1 MTSQEEQQQRN
12 QASMSLLEKMGRL
25 ADEIIEE
32 RDNQQRLEKSW
43 QERRYLEPVENEGE
57 QP

>member
-1 MTSQEEQQQRN
+1 MNKQDEHQRN
-12 QASMSLLEKMGRL
+12 QASMSLLEKMGKL

-43 QERRYLEPVENEGE
+43 QERRHLEPVENEGE